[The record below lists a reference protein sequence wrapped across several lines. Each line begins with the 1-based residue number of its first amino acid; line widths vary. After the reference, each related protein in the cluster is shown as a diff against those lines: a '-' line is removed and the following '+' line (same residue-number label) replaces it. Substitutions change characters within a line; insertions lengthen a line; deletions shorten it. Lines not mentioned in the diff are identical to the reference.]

1 MDDVQ
6 RGRPRAFDAD
16 EALDEAMRLFWRRGY
31 RSTTTRDLEAALG
44 INQSSIYSAFG
55 SKAELLDRA
64 LARYQVL
71 LDDHLLV
78 PLAEGPD
85 GLAAVDGFLAGL
97 AAWLVADGSRGCLIG
112 RVMGEAGGPE
122 PPAMARIDAYRGR
135 LRSGLA
141 TALGRA
147 AADGELDEESIPSRV
162 DLLVGMV
169 LGLNLAVLS
178 GRTPEEV
185 TAIADGARAEV
196 ARWRRPVA
204 A

>member
-1 MDDVQ
+1 VDDVQ

-31 RSTTTRDLEAALG
+31 RGTTTRELEAALG

-55 SKAELLDRA
+55 SKGELLERA
-64 LARYQVL
+64 LERYQGL
-71 LDDHLLV
+71 LDEGLLT

-85 GLAAVDGFLAGL
+85 GLAAVDGFLSGL
-97 AAWLVADGSRGCLIG
+97 SAWLVADGSRGCLIG
-112 RVMGEAGGPE
+112 RVMGEAGGPD
-122 PPAMARIDAYRGR
+122 PAAVARIDAYRGR
-135 LRSGLA
+135 LRGALTA
-141 TALGRA
+141 ALGRA
-147 AADGELDEESIPSRV
+147 ASQGEIDAESIPSRV

-178 GRTPEEV
+178 GRTPAEV

-196 ARWRRPVA
+196 ARWRSK
-204 A
+204 

>member
-1 MDDVQ
+1 VDDVQ

-31 RSTTTRDLEAALG
+31 RGTTTRELEAALG

-55 SKAELLDRA
+55 SKGELLERA
-64 LARYQVL
+64 LERYQGL
-71 LDDHLLV
+71 LDEGLLT

-85 GLAAVDGFLAGL
+85 GLAAVDGFLSGL
-97 AAWLVADGSRGCLIG
+97 SAWLVADGSRGCLIG
-112 RVMGEAGGPE
+112 RVMGEAGGPD
-122 PPAMARIDAYRGR
+122 PAAVARIDAYRGR
-135 LRSGLA
+135 LRGALTA
-141 TALGRA
+141 ALGRA
-147 AADGELDEESIPSRV
+147 ASQGEIDAESIPSRV

-178 GRTPEEV
+178 GRTPAEV

-196 ARWRRPVA
+196 ARWRS
-204 A
+204 